1 MLNAILAIALGC
13 AGLAV
18 FGYLA
23 SLLWQ
28 AAVDPLAGFFEK
40 GRLARCEKRAA
51 LGDLALREGRLGDA
65 LDCFADAVY
74 TRPVKSAS
82 MASAVERHHTGL
94 LNRFLVASD
103 GRHGENVGLLSLAA
117 ADRVLRRRRELQ
129 SAYVATLQTGDR
141 RRRREVEGTLRANT
155 KELRKALKDLA
166 TEIRGEGRTHSV
178 H

>member
-1 MLNAILAIALGC
+1 M
-13 AGLAV
+13 

-51 LGDLALREGRLGDA
+51 RGDIALRDGRLGDA
-65 LDCFADAVY
+65 LDCFAAAVY
-74 TRPVKSAS
+74 TSPVKSAS

-129 SAYVATLQTGDR
+129 STYVATLQTGDR

-166 TEIRGEGRTHSV
+166 TEIRGERRTHSV